1 MHDAEDLRNRP
12 FLDRKAALARLLRG
26 TEAVSRSTNTLP
38 RTVPPYSS
46 TPAGLAPRALSR
58 SGWMAPIGLV
68 RARSG
73 SRSGIPPAL
82 RCSGSVATIGTDDLE
97 AGALSFGLNV

>member
-1 MHDAEDLRNRP
+1 VFAHACRLGAE
-12 FLDRKAALARLLRG
+12 G
-26 TEAVSRSTNTLP
+26 IVSKST
-38 RTVPPYSS
+38 
-46 TPAGLAPRALSR
+46 
-58 SGWMAPIGLV
+58 APIGLV